1 VGPGLPSPKLWLI
14 LGSTWDSNPRGE
26 VAPLINTVTGGN
38 HVADKRR
45 KKVTYR
51 VEVQSETFG
60 DWSSEMIG
68 GKSENTFDSREKAE
82 EAMKCLK
89 GLERFENAD
98 LRIVEE

>member
-1 VGPGLPSPKLWLI
+1 M
-14 LGSTWDSNPRGE
+14 
-26 VAPLINTVTGGN
+26 A
-38 HVADKRR
+38 
-45 KKVTYR
+45 YR

-82 EAMKCLK
+82 EAMKRLRE
-89 GLERFENAD
+89 LERFENAD